1 MNRIAALKTVNDDF
15 QVEYEVLS
23 PIDISTITNQTRR
36 EIELALNDVNKQ
48 ISLCEDKIA
57 TLNAEIDKL
66 TNHADGLDYIVAVA
80 SGILTGLIDS
90 FFVGELD
97 LSECHE
103 FGSKVIEE
111 KVKKLGNSDNLKKA
125 IQNLEKRTKN
135 FFPSDANIMDFGG
148 ARQHHLRDFAH
159 HPTIVGLVCSLL
171 TQFTG
176 MCYGTNKAG
185 VFVVVP
191 VADKERLGDTIPKK
205 VIYGTL
211 YWFLHLV
218 SDMAGSNQYA
228 GGGTGIPGPLLA
240 MAKELSALPFFKQLN
255 KDGNKSVS
263 VFISKLFN
271 GTLFAER
278 DATGKI
284 IKESVIPLDLRT
296 EIGILHKQAMP
307 VIINECIVRS
317 FYMIRRFGMEL
328 REHHVTKFSDLGH
341 LNWSTIKPIGNRTVE
356 RMMTIATGTF
366 TAVDIADAAIR
377 GAINSGGNWAGF
389 AKEFILRVNF
399 VGIGRFAIAVG
410 VDVGMG
416 MKRNKLLNERIRV
429 LSHEISL
436 LNVKVYYRCAE
447 NYCAQIE
454 MFEAEQ
460 NMWMAAQNAE
470 QAITEAYL
478 IARDSVELVVES
490 LVNIQDDIKR
500 VSSYRET
507 IEEHNPG
514 LIEDMLKKMK
524 Y

>member
-1 MNRIAALKTVNDDF
+1 MDSIAALKTVKDDF

-36 EIELALNDVNKQ
+36 EIELALNNVDKQ
-48 ISLCEDKIA
+48 IALCEDIIA
-57 TLNAEIDKL
+57 SLNAEIDKL

-103 FGSKVIEE
+103 FGSQVVEE
-111 KVKKLGNSDNLKKA
+111 KVKKLGDSENLKKA

-148 ARQHHLRDFAH
+148 TRQHHLRDFAH
-159 HPTIVGLVCSLL
+159 HPTIVGLVCSIL

-176 MCYGTNKAG
+176 MCYGTNAAG
-185 VFVVVP
+185 VFMVVP
-191 VADKERLGDTIPKK
+191 VADKERIGDTIPKK

-228 GGGTGIPGPLLA
+228 GGGTGIPGPLLSL
-240 MAKELSALPFFKQLN
+240 AKELSALPFFKQLN
-255 KDGNKSVS
+255 KDGNKSIS

-278 DATGKI
+278 DAAGRI
-284 IKESVIPLDLRT
+284 IKETVVPLDLRT
-296 EIGILHKQAMP
+296 EIGILHKQALP

-317 FYMIRRFGMEL
+317 FYMIRRFGLEL
-328 REHHVTKFSDLGH
+328 KEHRVTGFRDLRQ
-341 LNWSTIKPIGNRTVE
+341 LDWNKLKPIGNRTVE

-366 TAVDIADAAIR
+366 TAVDIADAAIH

-399 VGIGRFAIAVG
+399 VGIGRFAIAIG

-416 MKRNKLLNERIRV
+416 MKRNKLLNERIKI

-436 LNVKVYYRCAE
+436 LNAKVYYRCAQ
-447 NYCAQIE
+447 NYCVQIE
-454 MFEAEQ
+454 MLEAEQ
-460 NMWMAAQNAE
+460 NMWISAQNAE
-470 QAITEAYL
+470 QAVTEAYL
-478 IARDSVELVVES
+478 LACDSVEHVVKFS
-490 LVNIQDDIKR
+490 SDIRDDMKKI
-500 VSSYRET
+500 SSYREA

-514 LIEDMLKKMK
+514 LTAELLKKMK